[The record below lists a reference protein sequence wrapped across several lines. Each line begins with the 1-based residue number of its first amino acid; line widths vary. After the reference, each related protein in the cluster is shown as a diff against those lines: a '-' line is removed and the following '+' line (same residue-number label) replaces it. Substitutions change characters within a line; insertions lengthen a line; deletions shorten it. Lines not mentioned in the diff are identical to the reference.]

1 MIDCAFCRIVAGA
14 LEASRVVEDE
24 RVLAFMDVAPMT
36 EGHAVV
42 VPREHRASLLEL
54 SEADAAA
61 VWETAHRVARAALRA
76 LDGCERVNLFAAV
89 GEVAGQ
95 EVPHAHLH
103 VLPRGSLA
111 RSSQPALA
119 GASLLASSA
128 AARTSTRARS
138 AMPAMK
144 KTTSDTIATR

>member
-1 MIDCAFCRIVAGA
+1 MIDCTFCRIVAGA

-76 LDGCERVNLFAAV
+76 LDGCEGVNLFAAV

-103 VLPRGSLA
+103 VLPRRRGDGFEYRA
-111 RSSQPALA
+111 PP
-119 GASLLASSA
+119 
-128 AARTSTRARS
+128 TRAR
-138 AMPAMK
+138 APREAL
-144 KTTSDTIATR
+144 DAVAARIARAL